1 MVRVFHFC
9 TVQHIFPKH
18 LLGFSLLSLLLC
30 AMVIFVHFWPGN
42 NSMLNLHSW
51 DHMNGKKGLN
61 EAYLVDV
68 VEYHKEE
75 PAFRARPVTTFL
87 VEKTAQISGLSVGW
101 SFTVINFLFLWMGGI
116 LVSLLAFQVTKT
128 PAPAYYAQLAFWLSF
143 PILFA
148 FFPMIY
154 SYDDSLQYVLILIA
168 LIFLSRKNLIGF
180 TVVFTTSLLVR
191 ESGLILLPGI
201 LWITYDFNARIN
213 SGKNLKT
220 LAILV
225 LPVMAYYTFAFF
237 YAQHLGIADEL
248 KETGKNRLVCFGENF
263 RDQQFGIE
271 SIVSFVLVSLLALVT
286 WPKFR
291 EQNKTWSQAFMITLV
306 LNTIVVLLF
315 TKARESRLFIMPL
328 FFWLPFAGQLLAN
341 EAIKIGQNFKLQPL
355 KMSFWV
361 LCFVIMAAYI
371 GLYIYQ
377 PTGMKPFNNW
387 HQEYLV
393 VLLIFAGLIWHNPKQ
408 IKT

>member
-1 MVRVFHFC
+1 
-9 TVQHIFPKH
+9 
-18 LLGFSLLSLLLC
+18 
-30 AMVIFVHFWPGN
+30 
-42 NSMLNLHSW
+42 MLNLHSW

-75 PAFRARPVTTFL
+75 PAFRARPVTTLL

-101 SFTVINFLFLWMGGI
+101 SFTLINFLFLWMGGI

-128 PAPAYYAQLAFWLSF
+128 LAHAYYAQLAFWLSF

-154 SYDDSLQYVLILIA
+154 SYDDPLQYVLILVA
-168 LIFLSRKNLIGF
+168 LIFLRQKNWIGF
-180 TVVFTTSLLVR
+180 TVSFTASLLIR

-225 LPVMAYYTFAFF
+225 MPIMVYYTFAFF
-237 YAQHLGIADEL
+237 YAQHLGIAEEL

-328 FFWLPFAGQLLAN
+328 FFWLPYSGQLLGHAVKRI
-341 EAIKIGQNFKLQPL
+341 AQNVKLQPF
-355 KMSFWV
+355 STSVWV
-361 LCFVIMAAYI
+361 LCLGSSAALI
-371 GLYIYQ
+371 AFYIYQ

-387 HQEYLV
+387 HQEYLFG
-393 VLLIFAGLIWHNPKQ
+393 LLIFAGLIFLNPKQ